1 MMSRRLQLFVVTCC
15 LVLAACSRGPGQDQI
30 QTDLQARLDEQFGR
44 QVLAIERLKRQGSS
58 PLRTADDGAKRALV
72 YYNAVLHFT
81 EDYDGADWQTLS
93 PAVLSQSL
101 GATEE
106 GVAGFR
112 RGGNQRGS
120 ELRAYG
126 SAAYRKAGDGWQME
140 IEVLP
145 EEEEAAEKARLAMTE
160 GSVPP
165 SRADELVSRLA
176 SLVDTTPRFR
186 SVEEEI
192 LEEELDR
199 AYRNIT
205 IRLGKNREQLILAAG
220 MPGGEYWRFVQSFA
234 EYWHP
239 EARPL
244 IVATQGSV
252 SNARLVN
259 AGDAQLGL
267 MQSDVAA
274 AAVAG
279 RGPFADTGSLRQ
291 IRALGS
297 LVPEP
302 LHVIVR
308 AGEGIG
314 SVGDL
319 RGRRVGIGPEESGAR
334 FTTSVVLGAH
344 GLNFGDLAETFTGAP
359 ADGLQRLIDG
369 DLDAIIMAIAVPWR
383 QLSIAAGQAPL
394 RLLELDDDV
403 VGHIYEQGQGLV
415 PMLIA
420 GRSYP
425 GQKAPVRTVAATA
438 LIVANADLADV
449 TVESVLEAVFAD
461 DRIDN
466 ARTARISRQRALAGV
481 TVPLHN
487 GAGRFFSRDPD
498 ESRKAGP
505 AASAE
510 QSAGE

>member
-1 MMSRRLQLFVVTCC
+1 MHRRLQTSVVACC
-15 LVLAACSRGPGQDQI
+15 LLLAACSRGPGQDQI
-30 QTDLQARLDEQFGR
+30 RTDLQARLDEQFGR
-44 QVLAIERLKRQGSS
+44 PVLEVDRLKRQGSS
-58 PLRTADDGAKRALV
+58 PLRPADDGAKRALV
-72 YYNAVLHFT
+72 YYNAVLRFA
-81 EDYDGADWQTLS
+81 EDYDGADWQALS

-112 RGGNQRGS
+112 RGGNERGS

-126 SAAYRKAGDGWQME
+126 SAAYRKAADRWQME
-140 IEVLP
+140 IEILP
-145 EEEEAAEKARLAMTE
+145 EEEEAAEKARLAATE

-165 SRADELVSRLA
+165 SRADELVNRLA
-176 SLVDTTPRFR
+176 GLVDTTPGFR
-186 SVEEEI
+186 SAEEEI
-192 LEEELDR
+192 IEEELDR

-220 MPGGEYWRFVQSFA
+220 MPGGEYWRYVQSFA
-234 EYWHP
+234 EFWHP

-252 SNARLVN
+252 SNARLVD

-279 RGPFADTGSLRQ
+279 QGPFADTGSLRQ

-302 LHVIVR
+302 LHVVVR
-308 AGEGIG
+308 ADGDID
-314 SVGDL
+314 SIGDL

-334 FTTSVVLGAH
+334 FTASVVLGAH
-344 GLNFGDLAETFTGAP
+344 GLDFGTLAETFTGAP
-359 ADGLQRLIDG
+359 ADGLQRLING
-369 DLDAIIMAIAVPWR
+369 QLDAIIMAVAVPWR

-415 PMLIA
+415 PMVVA

-425 GQKAPVRTVAATA
+425 GQEAPVRTVAATA

-461 DRIDN
+461 DRLDN
-466 ARTARISRQRALAGV
+466 ARTARISRQRALTGV

-487 GAGRFFSRDPD
+487 GAARYFGRDPRN
-498 ESRKAGP
+498 SRKAGH
-505 AASAE
+505 AAREDEA
-510 QSAGE
+510 AGE